1 MSTSFSRPR
10 ITGFI
15 LGVTAV
21 LCVSAQTAVPTTDGA
36 VTTFTVS
43 ISEGPETFKYAEVV
57 ARLTTCVNGFSLG
70 SDALKADCMRHLV
83 SPDTTCSTV
92 DSKFMC
98 YVGSGTSRVLIDTAN
113 IEFAFVDPTVSPAT
127 PTGGQLD
134 NCVVATATAGFTSD
148 SNCYHSAACQAK
160 AASDAGTT
168 VTSYGDFCPSA
179 TGEYCCSPTAARDT
193 GYFPGTLLSAGADY
207 LRAMDHISDMSFTIK
222 YEVEAPARLRI
233 VVDVPFVTASSKL
246 EFTEDNVTKEYTMCP
261 STYMIDFVPPVE
273 TEPTGFVA
281 STDPGGRSGW
291 LPLQH
296 SAKQDLI
303 GTPRSSCGN
312 YDMTYGDET
321 DFVSKFLYP
330 TSDPLASLA
339 YGPTPGPNT
348 AVWDISAGTD
358 GIPNGADHFWKMGAP
373 NTVTGRVNYTSGAG
387 ADGFFDLVKTHYQC
401 QNSKTSTKVVT
412 KITEP
417 DPTYI
422 NGVPFPVETYEW
434 TMSVCQ
440 VGFFGANCANT
451 LESQLYGK
459 TCAQIPA
466 SFSIGPQQIAHVA
479 VSPVSA
485 DLASKTFLESVRGI
499 TSNCDVGSERFAIA
513 LTLVVLDNDYSVMT
527 DSVHDVHEPSGM
539 FAVLSPVDIEMAT
552 ADFDTVDAFLAS
564 NPAAEGVYKLKK
576 TTVVFSGKTMHYHK
590 IVMITQCYDTGI
602 DSATGT
608 RGSPG
613 VFADAHA
620 TGENVHVDLEIL
632 LQKTAASVVTTNTL
646 NLRILATKETFVLQ
660 SAFELTQKDVVAK
673 QMLYGDYDQAKTD
686 TLQNQFLPP
695 ATTMTGGD
703 QICSKHQVQGVDA
716 QVTNLVPNAV
726 GACMLTASAKA
737 LTYEAPV
744 AGDPTSTAVLP
755 LAGHTI
761 SYTTPGMATAAKYTY
776 GCFADWIDISNPGQS
791 DYVKDSEGV
800 YNFVGQLTRIPAS
813 ETHESIFWFVQ
824 KQQLETTALAGTN
837 EPMHDRF
844 GTGLFYYNPVGN
856 AFVTSK
862 SDQMQTLLGTDQFVP
877 TKHDQAGCD
886 KSAGNMKS
894 ACNLVCFDL
903 AEGLLTDPDGLV
915 EKQVLVHHVSVA
927 TVATEAESVPGNK
940 FSAAKHRR
948 TLLESVA
955 TRTSPTGPSAQP
967 SAASVE
973 VRPGPMS
980 AADTTAAAKRDTDGP
995 IKHFDLALFIPV
1007 FVALPMIFLLIGCV
1021 AAHTRSNRL
1030 RKSTKG
1036 VSEPF
1041 LKNAF

>member
-21 LCVSAQTAVPTTDGA
+21 LCVSAQTAVPTTTLG

-57 ARLTTCVNGFSLG
+57 ARLTTCVNGFSAG

-83 SPDTTCSTV
+83 SPDTSCSTV
-92 DSKFMC
+92 GSGIDSKFMC
-98 YVGSGTSRVLIDTAN
+98 YVGSGTSRVLIDTDN
-113 IEFAFVDPTVSPAT
+113 IAFAFDGGDPADPS
-127 PTGGQLD
+127 GGQLD
-134 NCVVATATAGFTSD
+134 GCVEALATAGFTPESK
-148 SNCYHSAACQAK
+148 CYRSAACQA
-160 AASDAGTT
+160 SAGT

-246 EFTEDNVTKEYTMCP
+246 EFTEDGVTKEYTMCP

-281 STDPGGRSGW
+281 SLVAGERTGW

-312 YDMTYGDET
+312 YDMTYGNED

-339 YGPTPGPNT
+339 YGPTPAPDT

-358 GIPNGADHFWKMGAP
+358 GIPNNADHFWKMGTP
-373 NTVTGRVNYTSGAG
+373 VTGRVNYTSGAG

-485 DLASKTFLESVRGI
+485 DLTSKTFLESVRSI

-513 LTLVVLDNDYSVMT
+513 LTLVVMDNDYSVMT
-527 DSVHDVHEPSGM
+527 ESVHDVHEPLGI
-539 FAVLSPVDIEMAT
+539 FEALSPVDIEMAT

-602 DSATGT
+602 DSVKGT

-613 VFADAHA
+613 VFVDAHA
-620 TGENVHVDLEIL
+620 TGDNVHVDLEIL
-632 LQKTAASVVTTNTL
+632 LQKTTDVTLQVTTNTL

-660 SAFELTQKDVVAK
+660 SAFELTQKDVVAV
-673 QMLYGDYDQAKTD
+673 QRLYGDYDQAKTD
-686 TLQNQFLPP
+686 TAQTQFLPP

-726 GACMLTASAKA
+726 GACMLTASAEA
-737 LTYEAPV
+737 LTLADGV
-744 AGDPTSTAVLP
+744 TT
-755 LAGHTI
+755 LAGTTI
-761 SYTTPGMATAAKYTY
+761 SYTTPGMATPAKYTY
-776 GCFADWIDISNPGQS
+776 GCFADWIDLSTPT
-791 DYVKDSEGV
+791 DYAISEGV
-800 YNFVGQLTRIPAS
+800 YIFVGQLTRLSAS
-813 ETHESIFWFVQ
+813 STHESIFWFVQ
-824 KQQLETTALAGTN
+824 KQALEIEPLVGTN
-837 EPMHDRF
+837 EPMHNRF
-844 GTGLFYYNPVGN
+844 GTGLFYYNSTGN
-856 AFVTSK
+856 AFVTEK

-886 KSAGNMKS
+886 TSAGNMKS

-940 FSAAKHRR
+940 FPAPAKHRR

>member
-1 MSTSFSRPR
+1 MSTSFSRLR

-21 LCVSAQTAVPTTDGA
+21 LCVSANAVPTTTAG
-36 VTTFTVS
+36 VTTYTVS
-43 ISEGPETFKYAEVV
+43 ISEDAATFKYAEVV
-57 ARLTTCVNGFSLG
+57 ARLTTCVADFGTG
-70 SDALKADCMRHLV
+70 SDTLKADCMKYLV
-83 SPDTTCSTV
+83 SQDTSCSTV
-92 DSKFMC
+92 EGKFMC

-113 IEFAFVDPTVSPAT
+113 VVFAFEVAPAA
-127 PTGGQLD
+127 PTGTQLD
-134 NCVVATATAGFTSD
+134 GCVEAPTTAGFTSD
-148 SNCYHSAACQAK
+148 SKCYRSAACQAK
-160 AASDAGTT
+160 AASEAGTT

-193 GYFPGTLLSAGADY
+193 GFFPGTLLSAGADY

-246 EFTEDNVTKEYTMCP
+246 EFTEDGVVKEYTMCP

-281 STDPGGRSGW
+281 STDPGERSGW

-330 TSDPLASLA
+330 TSVQSASLA
-339 YGPTPGPNT
+339 YGPTPAPNT

-358 GIPNGADHFWKMGAP
+358 GIPNGVDHFWKMGTPVA
-373 NTVTGRVNYTSGAG
+373 GRVNYTSGAG

-412 KITEP
+412 KSTEP
-417 DPTYI
+417 EQTYI
-422 NGVPFPVETYEW
+422 NGVGFPVETYEW

-440 VGFFGANCANT
+440 VGFFGANCA
-451 LESQLYGK
+451 LQQSQLYGK

-485 DLASKTFLESVRGI
+485 DLTSKTFLESVRSI

-513 LTLVVLDNDYSVMT
+513 LTLVVLDNEYSVMVE
-527 DSVHDVHEPSGM
+527 SVHDVHEPSGI
-539 FAVLSPVDIEMAT
+539 FKDLNPVDITMVDSNT
-552 ADFDTVDAFLAS
+552 FDTVDAFLVT

-590 IVMITQCYDTGI
+590 IVMITQCYDTNI
-602 DSATGT
+602 DSKKGT

-613 VFADAHA
+613 VFADTHA
-620 TGENVHVDLEIL
+620 TGDNVHVDLEIL
-632 LQKTAASVVTTNTL
+632 LQKTANSVVTTNTL

-660 SAFELTQKDVVAK
+660 SAFELTQKDVVAV
-673 QMLYGDYDQAKTD
+673 QMLYGDYDQAKSD
-686 TLQNQFLPP
+686 TAQTLFLPP

-716 QVTNLVPNAV
+716 QVVNLVPNAV

-737 LTYEAPV
+737 LTLADGV
-744 AGDPTSTAVLP
+744 TT
-755 LAGHTI
+755 LAGKTI
-761 SYTTPGMATAAKYTY
+761 SYTTPGMATPAKYTY
-776 GCFADWIDISNPGQS
+776 GCFADWIDLTGTSPN
-791 DYVKDSEGV
+791 SEDI
-800 YNFVGQLTRIPAS
+800 YQFVGQLTRLPAS
-813 ETHESIFWFVQ
+813 DTHESIFWFVQ
-824 KQQLETTALAGTN
+824 KQLLETTALEGTG
-837 EPMHDRF
+837 ELMHDRF
-844 GTGLFYYNPVGN
+844 GTGLFYYDPVGN
-856 AFVTSK
+856 AFVTEK
-862 SDQMQTLLGTDQFVP
+862 SDQMQTLLGTDQFVL

-886 KSAGNMKS
+886 TSAGNMKS

-915 EKQVLVHHVSVA
+915 DKQVLVHHVSVA
-927 TVATEAESVPGNK
+927 TVATEEESVPGNK
-940 FSAAKHRR
+940 FSAPAKHRR

-1021 AAHTRSNRL
+1021 AAHTRSNKL

-1036 VSEPF
+1036 VSEAF